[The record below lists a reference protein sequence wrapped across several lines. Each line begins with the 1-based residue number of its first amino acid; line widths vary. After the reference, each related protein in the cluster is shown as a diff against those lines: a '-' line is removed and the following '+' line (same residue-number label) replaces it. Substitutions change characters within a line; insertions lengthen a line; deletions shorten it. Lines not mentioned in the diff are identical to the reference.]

1 MKIKIL
7 ETKLQTILEDDDLKI
22 TEENIVETIEKIL
35 KDKLSKFAKLNEA
48 TADIEYYRDE
58 YEDFMSEENDDFFT
72 LTTNTILCILDRE
85 CSTDK
90 DKICNLIAEL
100 FINQDFYD
108 LMKDS
113 FPSIKKIVD
122 KLNLSDCIF
131 DIENILDW
139 LRDGFDSIQ
148 TENIDYESI
157 FEYINSEFEDF
168 NNLFVPDVNELPIV
182 KNKEG
187 DSDEETRSN

>member
-1 MKIKIL
+1 
-7 ETKLQTILEDDDLKI
+7 
-22 TEENIVETIEKIL
+22 
-35 KDKLSKFAKLNEA
+35 
-48 TADIEYYRDE
+48 
-58 YEDFMSEENDDFFT
+58 
-72 LTTNTILCILDRE
+72 
-85 CSTDK
+85 
-90 DKICNLIAEL
+90 
-100 FINQDFYD
+100 
-108 LMKDS
+108 MKDS

-131 DIENILDW
+131 DIGNILDW

-182 KNKEG
+182 KNKELQVYVEDFG
-187 DSDEETRSN
+187 TNKMDRTNKR